1 MKKVHIVVK
10 AAMLFVMGCFL
21 SCRDISN
28 TDITYESYPTTT
40 IDSLEVTAEAY
51 PGVNILTWKAVK
63 DAGTYSVYKTTGEGN
78 RETLILDASKE
89 TVYCDTDIETA
100 SIYKYRVIAHPVD
113 ATVHD
118 ATQQE
123 VSLTTQETW
132 PDSGTTF
139 LDLARNDSDQNAQ
152 SLSAS
157 SISASLL
164 ASSGLKIHVKFPVK
178 PYAKYT
184 VKVGQPGGAAL
195 NNSAAID
202 TSATLYGYDYNGTA
216 TVDIAAVY
224 SGEKEVTIVATP
236 LSSRYHNSTVV
247 ASSRVT
253 VESIESIA
261 SAVKEMSV
269 NWTNYESWSKT
280 AYARVRFVPAELQGK
295 VFSTSNYTVY
305 RAIINSS
312 GETIEDGTLR
322 VYTSITE
329 LAAPQ
334 KDIDS
339 STASTTVY
347 YVDDSLDISVN
358 ADVSSVRYYVVLN
371 YNNKIRNYSKTLRVP
386 SGADGNWNFT
396 PDTPSESSTYI
407 QNLTVDTSGYLRA
420 DIFDGSFS
428 SHSFTY
434 DSFSTYNQALVAVEK
449 ELSQNVSLSWY
460 YSYDEYEYN
469 YSGTSNN
476 SLTNVG
482 NYYAF
487 RLVSKKTNE
496 EDAVHK
502 IIAVLRQTEGVYWL
516 EVMSEDKPRGYYHD
530 LVSIPYVRN
539 VSKELGDSTY
549 TSVSFEYQANTISGS
564 AYVQYNILRNDS
576 FLTTT
581 SSEQYT
587 DDSSWLRYTSLGTE
601 IWYNVQAIGRYNVSE
616 PASIRVLGL
625 AAPRTTLRYDYD
637 RDDTIL
643 DWDSVYGADYYE
655 IWRTTSLD
663 FGYYDN
669 YSICYDPWFTITNDS
684 YKNDYYYVVRACSNE
699 HGYSNLSNYQVVYKK
714 VLGVPNVYRIGEN
727 TLTWDSVDGATGYR
741 IYRAS
746 TVMELNNLPDYDYCG
761 RVDGHYYD
769 LSYTMPETY
778 ASDYYYAVRA
788 YREGYS
794 SSSQGTEEVYSSLSA
809 FVVMPKKELAAPEI
823 SLNYDSLLW
832 SPVEGATG
840 YYIYR
845 APTREEIFNL
855 SSDASVTYTSST
867 QYSIPQSYSSD
878 YYYAVRAYRNYSDDV
893 YSALSNSQY
902 VSKKE
907 LESPHLNEVTLYGYD
922 GNTYTYRLSGNNSAD
937 WYQVFVYR
945 TFESL
950 SEADVKMRFTANPDS
965 YEPQSVYWDTTAD
978 ISCSITTGENVYF
991 AIARTAYDGVLGRD
1005 YYAVSDVKKISLAS
1019 IMSYTIPEPNSFNL
1033 SWNAIDGA
1041 VQYQVYC
1048 VGNDHG
1054 YSDIP
1059 SLIASPGVTNTV
1071 EGTQYHYENTNSYTY
1086 GFFYAVG
1093 LDSSGTVVG
1102 YTTISRW

>member
-78 RETLILDASKE
+78 RETLILDASKK

-132 PDSGTTF
+132 PNPGTTF
-139 LDLARNDSDQNAQ
+139 LDLAKNDSDQNAQ

-202 TSATLYGYDYNGTA
+202 TTSATLYGYDYNGTA

-280 AYARVRFVPAELQGK
+280 AYARVSFVPAELQGK

-371 YNNKIRNYSKTLRVP
+371 YNNKIKNYSRTLRVP
-386 SGADGNWNFT
+386 SDADGNWNFT

-449 ELSQNVSLSWY
+449 ELSQNVSLSEY
-460 YSYDEYEYN
+460 YSYDKYEYN

-476 SLTNVG
+476 SLTNVE

-549 TSVSFEYQANTISGS
+549 TSVSFEYQANTSSGS

-601 IWYNVQAIGRYNVSE
+601 IWYNVRAIGRYNVSD
-616 PASIRVLGL
+616 PAPIRVLGL

-637 RDDTIL
+637 RDVSIL
-643 DWDSVYGADYYE
+643 DWERVNGANYYE
-655 IWRTTSLD
+655 IWRGTSLD
-663 FGYYDN
+663 FENYGD
-669 YSICYDPWFTITNDS
+669 YSICYDPGVTITNDS
-684 YKNDYYYVVRACSNE
+684 YENDYYYVVRACANE
-699 HGYSNLSNYQVVYKK
+699 HDYSNLSNYQVVYKK
-714 VLGVPNVYRIGEN
+714 VLGVPNVYRNVEN
-727 TLTWDSVDGATGYR
+727 TLTWDSVDGATGYC
-741 IYRAS
+741 IYRAP
-746 TVMELNNLPDYDYCG
+746 TMAELNNLSPDYGCCG
-761 RVDGHYYD
+761 RVDNNNYYG

-778 ASDYYYAVRA
+778 TSDYYYAVRA

-794 SSSQGTEEVYSSLSA
+794 SSSQDPEEVYSSLSA
-809 FVVMPKKELAAPEI
+809 SVFMP
-823 SLNYDSLLW
+823 
-832 SPVEGATG
+832 
-840 YYIYR
+840 
-845 APTREEIFNL
+845 
-855 SSDASVTYTSST
+855 
-867 QYSIPQSYSSD
+867 
-878 YYYAVRAYRNYSDDV
+878 
-893 YSALSNSQY
+893 
-902 VSKKE
+902 KKE
-907 LESPHLNEVTLYGYD
+907 LESPNLNEVTLYGYD
-922 GNTYTYRLSGNNSAD
+922 GNNYTYRLSWDRLSD
-937 WYQVFVYR
+937 FYDYYR
-945 TFESL
+945 VLVGTSRESL
-950 SEADVKMRFTANPDS
+950 SEADVKTLFAADPSSCERL
-965 YEPQSVYWDTTAD
+965 SVYDTTTAD
-978 ISCSITTGENVYF
+978 VSCYVNTGLNIYF

-1005 YYAVSDVKKISLAS
+1005 YYAVSDVKKTSFAS
-1019 IMSYTIPEPNSFNL
+1019 TMLHEYSDNSFDL
-1033 SWNAIDGA
+1033 SWDAIDGA
-1041 VQYQVYC
+1041 VQYRVYC
-1048 VGNDHG
+1048 FGN
-1054 YSDIP
+1054 SDSSISGIP
-1059 SLIASPGVTNTV
+1059 SLIASQGATNTV
-1071 EGTQYHYENTNSYTY
+1071 QETQYHYEREGSYSWY
-1086 GFFYAVG
+1086 FFYAEG
-1093 LDSSGTVVG
+1093 IDANGTVVG